1 MRAIFTRE
9 LQSYFYTAAAYVY
22 MGVFL
27 ALGSV
32 FFAVN
37 NLAARSS
44 DLLSLL
50 WQMSYLWLLLSP
62 VLTMRSFA
70 GEKKQRTD
78 QLLFTSP
85 VSLSG
90 VVLGKFFA
98 ACTVLLMT
106 VGVSLMYP
114 AIVMLYGR
122 VYIGELAA
130 GYLGFILQG
139 CFFIALDMHISARA
153 SSPMTAALLSVGAN
167 LLLWLM
173 DVLNAAVNVSAVN
186 AVLGFISPYIRFEP
200 FSLGQISYASIA
212 YYGLAIAT
220 FLFFTVRKMEERR
233 WSDA

>member
-1 MRAIFTRE
+1 MRAILKRE

-32 FFAVN
+32 FFAIN

-70 GEKKQRTD
+70 GEKKARTD

-85 VSLSG
+85 VSLTG
-90 VVLGKFFA
+90 IVAGKFLA
-98 ACTVLLMT
+98 ACLVLLLT
-106 VGVSLMYP
+106 VGFTFIYPLIVSMYGKIYP
-114 AIVMLYGR
+114 
-122 VYIGELAA
+122 GELLA

-139 CFFIALDMHISARA
+139 CFFIALDMFISARA
-153 SSPMTAALLSVGAN
+153 GTPMTAALMALGVN
-167 LLLWLM
+167 LALWLC
-173 DVLNAAVNVSAVN
+173 DVLNAAVDAGILN
-186 AVLGFISPYIRFEP
+186 AVLDFISPYIRYEP
-200 FSLGQISYASIA
+200 FSLGQMSYASMLFYI
-212 YYGLAIAT
+212 LFILVM
-220 FLFFTVRKMEERR
+220 LFFTVRTLDARR
-233 WSDA
+233 WSEA

>member
-32 FFAVN
+32 FFAIN
-37 NLAARSS
+37 NLAGRSS

-85 VSLSG
+85 VSLWG

-98 ACTVLLMT
+98 ACAVLLLT
-106 VGVSLMYP
+106 VVFSLVYP
-114 AIVMLYGR
+114 LIVALYGK
-122 VYIGELAA
+122 VYFGELFA

-139 CFFIALDMHISARA
+139 CLFIALDMYISARA
-153 SSPMTAALLSVGAN
+153 SAPMTAALLAVGVN
-167 LLLWLM
+167 LLLWLL
-173 DVLNAAVNVSAVN
+173 DVLNAAVNADIVN
-186 AVLGFISPYIRFEP
+186 TVLGFLSPYMRYEP
-200 FSLGQISYASIA
+200 FSLGQISYAGVA
-212 YYGLAIAT
+212 YYVLFIAVM
-220 FLFFTVRKMEERR
+220 LFFTVRRLEERR
-233 WSDA
+233 WSER

>member
-9 LQSYFYTAAAYVY
+9 LQSYFYTAAAYVF

-32 FFAVN
+32 FFAIN
-37 NLAARSS
+37 NLAARSG

-50 WQMSYLWLLLSP
+50 WQMSYVWLLLAP

-78 QLLFTSP
+78 QLLYTSP
-85 VSLSG
+85 ISLTS

-98 ACTVLLMT
+98 ACVVLLFT
-106 VGVSLMYP
+106 VGVSLIYP
-114 AIVMLYGR
+114 LIIALYGR
-122 VYIGELAA
+122 VYMGEMLA
-130 GYLGFILQG
+130 GYLGFILHG
-139 CFFIALDMHISARA
+139 CLFIALDMYISARA
-153 SSPMTAALLSVGAN
+153 QSPMTAALLAVGAN
-167 LLLWLM
+167 MLLWLA
-173 DVLNAAVNVSAVN
+173 DVLNAAVKLDAVN

-212 YYGLAIAT
+212 YYVLFMAAL
-220 FLFFTVRKMEERR
+220 LFFTVQKLSERR
-233 WSDA
+233 WSE

>member
-1 MRAIFTRE
+1 MRAIFNRE

-37 NLAARSS
+37 NLASRSG

-85 VSLSG
+85 VSLTG

-98 ACTVLLMT
+98 ACTVLLFT
-106 VGVSLMYP
+106 VALSFVYP
-114 AIVMLYGR
+114 LIIMLYGR
-122 VYIGELAA
+122 VYPGELFA

-167 LLLWLM
+167 LLLWLL
-173 DVLNAAVNVSAVN
+173 DVLNAAVNAGFVN
-186 AVLGFISPYIRFEP
+186 AALGFISPYIRFEP

-212 YYGLAIAT
+212 YYVLFIAT
-220 FLFFTVRKMEERR
+220 MLFFTVRKLEERR
-233 WSDA
+233 WSEA

>member
-37 NLAARSS
+37 NLATRSG
-44 DLLSLL
+44 DLLNLL
-50 WQMSYLWLLLSP
+50 WLMSYLWLLLSP

-85 VSLSG
+85 VSLTG

-98 ACTVLLMT
+98 ACTVLLLT
-106 VGVSLMYP
+106 VALSLIYP
-114 AIVMLYGR
+114 FIVALFGR
-122 VYIGELAA
+122 VYPSELFA

-139 CFFIALDMHISARA
+139 CLFIALDMHLSARA
-153 SSPMTAALLSVGAN
+153 STPMTAALLSVGAN
-167 LLLWLM
+167 LLLWLL
-173 DVLNAAVNVSAVN
+173 DVLNAAVHIAPVN

-200 FSLGQISYASIA
+200 FSLGQISYAGIA
-212 YYGLAIAT
+212 YYVLFIAT
-220 FLFFTVRKMEERR
+220 LLFFTVRKLDERR
-233 WSDA
+233 WSEV